1 MIAVICTVSGYWSA
15 MRIQVHYF
23 AVLREK
29 QGRSDEV
36 LEVDEGTTMAG
47 LFEQIFGQT
56 DLADLPVLFAL
67 NQSYV
72 EADRRIPE
80 GSEVSFLPPLGG
92 G

>member
-1 MIAVICTVSGYWSA
+1 

-29 QGRSDEV
+29 RGMSMEI
-36 LEVDEGTTMAG
+36 LEVEEGTTMAG
-47 LFEQIFGQT
+47 LFAQIFGET
-56 DLADLPVLFAL
+56 ELANLPVLFAM

-72 EADRRIPE
+72 EADCPITDRA
-80 GSEVSFLPPLGG
+80 EVSFLPPLGG